1 MRRYLIPISA
11 ILLGLLILLPMTEA
25 AENAAADSLRSASSS
40 ISHFKLKGTFFT
52 RSLKPL
58 AVIEDTRTGRSIMY
72 ETGDILE
79 KDLRITYIS
88 RGEVGL
94 RAKKS
99 DYLLSFPKGGLL
111 HEPTPGQEDERWFN
125 IKKEGNA
132 FIVDKDT
139 VSGAIGRVKSIMQ
152 NVRIRP
158 HFIDGRRSGIKV
170 TRLAEIG
177 ILKESGVKQGDIIR
191 SINSLKVNSP
201 YQIFSAYRSLKDNQE
216 LKVDIIRD
224 DKPLT
229 LTYQIKKN
237 I

>member
-1 MRRYLIPISA
+1 MKRYLIPISA

-25 AENAAADSLRSASSS
+25 AENAATDSLRSAASS

-79 KDLRITYIS
+79 KDLRITHIS

-99 DYLLSFPKGGLL
+99 DYLLSFPKGGVL
-111 HEPTPGQEDERWFN
+111 HEPAPGRGDRKWFN
-125 IKKEGNA
+125 VKKEGNA

-139 VSGAIGRVKSIMQ
+139 VSGAIARVKSIMQ

-158 HFIDGRRSGIKV
+158 HFMDGRRSGIEV

-177 ILKESGVKQGDIIR
+177 ILKDAGVKQGDIIK
-191 SINSLKVNSP
+191 SVNSLEINSP
-201 YQIFSAYRSLKDNQE
+201 YQIFSAYRRLKDREE
-216 LKVDIIRD
+216 LKVDIIRN